1 MPKVKTHKGVQ
12 KRFKLTATGK
22 VMRAKGLKSHLRRRK
37 SKRVK
42 ELYDK
47 SLPLGSAI
55 SPHIKAA
62 LPYGLPD

>member
-1 MPKVKTHKGVQ
+1 MPKVKTHKGAQ

-22 VMRAKGLKSHLRRRK
+22 VMRSKGLKSHLRRRK
-37 SKRVK
+37 HPRQK

-47 SLPLGSAI
+47 SLPLAAALA
-55 SPHIKAA
+55 PHIKAA

>member
-1 MPKVKTHKGVQ
+1 MPKMRTHKGAQ

-37 SKRVK
+37 PSRVK

-47 SLPLGSAI
+47 SLPLDPSLA
-55 SPHIKAA
+55 SHVKAA

>member
-12 KRFKLTATGK
+12 KRFKLSANGK

-37 SKRVK
+37 PNRVK
-42 ELYDK
+42 QLYDK
-47 SLPLGSAI
+47 SLPLAPALAG
-55 SPHIKAA
+55 HITAA